1 MKKICLLLVLM
12 IPHITFSQEQED
24 LDPRDSAKNELS
36 VGALNLLAFGAIDIT
51 YERILNPHSSWG
63 VETFFLA
70 FNREKEQTVDAYEK
84 DISVAGKYKYFFSDN
99 ASASGFYVNALTMI
113 SSGEYNP
120 EEGSSDPDQ
129 LTPEERYTDLA
140 LGFGAGGKFISRQ
153 GFFLDLGMGIG
164 RNIFSSNSPTIV
176 GQFNFNLGFRF

>member
-1 MKKICLLLVLM
+1 MPYMVS
-12 IPHITFSQEQED
+12 SQEKEN

-51 YERILNPHSSWG
+51 YERIINPHSSWG

-70 FNREKEQTVDAYEK
+70 FSRDKDHTVDAYEK
-84 DISVAGKYKYFFSDN
+84 DVSVAGKYKYFFSDN
-99 ASASGFYVNALTMI
+99 STASGFYVNALTMI
-113 SSGEYNP
+113 SSGEYST
-120 EEGSSDPDQ
+120 EGDSNDPDQ
-129 LTPEERYTDLA
+129 PAPEERYTDLA
-140 LGFGAGGKFISRQ
+140 LGFGAGGKFISKQ

-164 RNIFSSNSPTIV
+164 RNLFTSNSPTIV